1 MENKM
6 IKTKALLGDYLLHWS
21 KKSGVLLMAMFL
33 FFGVSYAIGAE
44 KLDSPAQKPLN
55 FNYNTKI
62 YGTHQ
67 IEAIKNWGINS
78 PTAGVVSG
86 PVTQMNGVNIDVI
99 NNGKKITGI
108 RGIKGLGESFT
119 ILQNRFFA
127 PIFAIVILLSIG
139 AFFGHHKIIGALK
152 FDHHSR
158 KFKVFSKYNIIVHW
172 GSAVPFVLICITG
185 LMMVFGDKLGGGM
198 PIRIAKNIHFFA
210 TFVFIIFGI
219 LMFLM
224 WFKASLFKL
233 YDIEWFKIMGG
244 YLSKSRN
251 PIPAGKFNAGQK
263 MWFWIATLGGFIMA
277 ATGLIMHYFYGD
289 INFLRLSAIIHNVL
303 GFGVIA
309 MLITHIYMSVFAI
322 EGALE
327 SILNGEMGEEE
338 LAIMHSFYYK
348 ELMSEG

>member
-6 IKTKALLGDYLLHWS
+6 IEKKDLLSDYLLYWN
-21 KKSGVLLMAMFL
+21 KKNCVLLIAMFL
-33 FFGVSYAIGAE
+33 FVGISCAIGAE
-44 KLDSPAQKPLN
+44 NSGDKSQKPLD

-62 YGTHQ
+62 YGTPQ

-86 PVTQMNGVNIDVI
+86 PVGKSSGVSIDVL
-99 NNGKKITGI
+99 NNGDKITGI

-127 PIFAIVILLSIG
+127 PIFLIVIILTIG
-139 AFFGHHKIIGALK
+139 VFFGHYKMIGALK
-152 FDHHSR
+152 FNHHSR

-185 LMMVFGDKLGGGM
+185 LMMIFGDKLGGGM
-198 PIRIAKNIHFFA
+198 PIRLAKNIHFFA

-224 WFKASLFKL
+224 WFKASLFRL
-233 YDIEWFKIMGG
+233 YDIKWFKIMGG
-244 YLSKSRN
+244 YLSKNKN

-277 ATGLIMHYFYGD
+277 ATGIIMHYFYGD

-348 ELMSEG
+348 ELMSES